1 MRLWRARTGPIAR
14 NRLTAGANVTRL
26 SPAIIWALGATQV
39 IGYGTLYYAF
49 SVLAPEL
56 AASFGWSVEWMFG
69 ALTVALLLGGVV
81 APFAGHLAE
90 RFGAARIMVW
100 GSLLCAAL
108 LAAAAMAPNGWLFA
122 LALIGMEVASTMVL
136 YATAFSALVQMGG
149 QGAQRSITHLTLIAG
164 FASTLFWP
172 LTSALLA
179 VMDWRGVYLVFAL
192 MHLIVCAPLHLWLSR
207 QPAVS
212 VPAPAA
218 TAAPVSEGGL
228 LAGRQRRSAFT
239 LMLIGFA
246 VQGFTLSAVLLQM
259 LPLLSGLGLGGSAV
273 LIGSLFGPA
282 QVLSRFVNML
292 FGRGLPQTWLAIIA
306 AGLLPAGLLVL
317 ALTTPAIA
325 GAVVF
330 AILFGLG
337 SGLTSIVSGSLPLYL
352 LGRQG
357 YATRLG
363 WLSAARQIASA
374 VAPFVLA
381 LAMGAFGIAPA
392 LWLVVGFGL
401 VAVVAFAAIALLP
414 AMAPAGLSGE
424 PAAGRPG

>member
-1 MRLWRARTGPIAR
+1 MTK
-14 NRLTAGANVTRL
+14 L

-49 SVLAPEL
+49 SVLAPHL
-56 AASFGWSVEWMFG
+56 AASFGWSVEWVFG
-69 ALTVALLLGGVV
+69 ALTVALLLGGMA
-81 APFAGHLAE
+81 APAAGHLAE
-90 RFGAARIMVW
+90 RFGAARLMVW

-108 LAAAAMAPNGWLFA
+108 LAAAAIAPNGWLFA
-122 LALIGMEVASTMVL
+122 LALIGMEVASTLVL

-172 LTSALLA
+172 LTAALLQ

-192 MHLIVCAPLHLWLSR
+192 MNVLVCAPLHLWLSR

-212 VPAPAA
+212 ILAPAA
-218 TAAPVSEGGL
+218 TTVPPPSEDGL
-228 LAGRQRRSAFT
+228 LAGQQRRSAFT
-239 LMLIGFA
+239 LMLVGFA

-259 LPLLSGLGLGGSAV
+259 LPLLSGLGLGGNAV

-282 QVLSRFVNML
+282 QVLSRFINMV
-292 FGRGLPQTWLAIIA
+292 FGKGVSQTRLAIIA
-306 AGLLPAGLLVL
+306 AGLLPAGLLTL

-325 GAVVF
+325 GAVMF
-330 AILFGLG
+330 AVLFGLG

-357 YATRLG
+357 YAARLG

-374 VAPFVLA
+374 IAPFLLA
-381 LAMGAFGIAPA
+381 LAMGALGIGAA
-392 LWLVVGFGL
+392 LWLLLGIGL
-401 VAVVAFAAIALLP
+401 VAVLAFAAVALLP
-414 AMAPAGLSGE
+414 QRLAT
-424 PAAGRPG
+424 AAAH

>member
-1 MRLWRARTGPIAR
+1 MTK
-14 NRLTAGANVTRL
+14 L

-56 AASFGWSVEWMFG
+56 AAAFGWNNELVFG
-69 ALTVALLLGGVV
+69 ALTVALLLGGVA
-81 APFAGHLAE
+81 APAAGHLAE

-100 GSLLCAAL
+100 GSLVSAVL
-108 LAAAAMAPNGWLFA
+108 LALAAVAPNGWLFA
-122 LALIGMEVASTMVL
+122 LALIGMEVASTLVL

-172 LTSALLA
+172 LTSGLLE

-192 MHLIVCAPLHLWLSR
+192 MHLAVCAPLHLWLSR
-207 QPAVS
+207 QPSVSAVAQ
-212 VPAPAA
+212 PATGTSPSLPEAGLL
-218 TAAPVSEGGL
+218 EGG
-228 LAGRQRRSAFT
+228 RRRSAFT

-292 FGRGLPQTWLAIIA
+292 FGRGLPQTWLAVIA
-306 AGLLPAGLLVL
+306 AGLLPVGLLVL

-357 YATRLG
+357 YAARLG
-363 WLSAARQIASA
+363 WLSAARQVASA
-374 VAPFVLA
+374 IAPFVLA
-381 LAMGAFGIAPA
+381 LAMGALGIVPA
-392 LWLVVGFGL
+392 LWLVLGFGL

-414 AMAPAGLSGE
+414 VMPSAVSAEE
-424 PAAGRPG
+424 PAVGRLG

>member
-1 MRLWRARTGPIAR
+1 
-14 NRLTAGANVTRL
+14 VTRL
-26 SPAIIWALGATQV
+26 SPAIIWALGVTQV
-39 IGYGTLYYAF
+39 IGYGTLYYSY

-56 AASFGWSVEWMFG
+56 AVAFGWSIEWVFG
-69 ALTVALLLGGVV
+69 ALTVALLLGGVA

-90 RFGAARIMVW
+90 RFGAARLMVW
-100 GSLLCAAL
+100 GSLLSGLLLGLSAL
-108 LAAAAMAPNGWLFA
+108 ATDGWQFA
-122 LALIGMEVASTMVL
+122 LALIGMEVASTLVL

-179 VMDWRGVYLVFAL
+179 VMDWRGVYLVFGL
-192 MHLIVCAPLHLWLSR
+192 LHLVVCAPLHFWLAR
-207 QPAVS
+207 QPAVA

-218 TAAPVSEGGL
+218 TTAPLPEAGL
-228 LAGRQRRSAFT
+228 LAGKQRRSAFT

-246 VQGFTLSAVLLQM
+246 IQGFTLSAVLLQM
-259 LPLLSGLGLGGSAV
+259 LPLLTGLGLGSSAV

-292 FGRGLPQTWLAIIA
+292 FGRGLPQTWLAIAA

-317 ALTTPAIA
+317 ALATPAIA
-325 GAVVF
+325 GAVLF

-352 LGRQG
+352 LGRHG
-357 YATRLG
+357 YAARLG

-374 VAPFVLA
+374 IAPFVLA
-381 LAMGAFGIAPA
+381 LAMGALGIVPA
-392 LWLVVGFGL
+392 LWLVVGVGL
-401 VAVVAFAAIALLP
+401 VAVLAFGAIAMLP
-414 AMAPAGLSGE
+414 AGASPERHPAGLPPIVERG
-424 PAAGRPG
+424 

>member
-1 MRLWRARTGPIAR
+1 
-14 NRLTAGANVTRL
+14 VTKL

-39 IGYGTLYYAF
+39 IGYGSLYYAF

-56 AASFGWSVEWMFG
+56 AASFGWSVEWVFG
-69 ALTVALLLGGVV
+69 ALTVALLLGGVA
-81 APFAGHLAE
+81 APAAGHLAE

-100 GSLLCAAL
+100 GSLLCAVL
-108 LAAAAMAPNGWLFA
+108 LALAAVAPNGWLFG
-122 LALIGMEVASTMVL
+122 LALIGMEVASTLVL

-192 MHLIVCAPLHLWLSR
+192 MHLVVCAPLHWWLSR
-207 QPAVS
+207 QPSVS
-212 VPAPAA
+212 APAPVA
-218 TAAPVSEGGL
+218 TTSPPVPEVGL

-259 LPLLSGLGLGGSAV
+259 LPLLSGLGLGSSAV

-306 AGLLPAGLLVL
+306 AGLLPAGLVVL
-317 ALTTPAIA
+317 TLSTPAVA
-325 GAVVF
+325 GAVIF
-330 AILFGLG
+330 AVLFGLG

-357 YATRLG
+357 YAARLG
-363 WLSAARQIASA
+363 WLSAARQIAA
-374 VAPFVLA
+374 AIAPFMLA
-381 LAMGAFGIAPA
+381 LAMGALGIAPA
-392 LWLVVGFGL
+392 LWLVVGVGL
-401 VAVVAFAAIALLP
+401 VAVAAFAATALLP
-414 AMAPAGLSGE
+414 AMAPAGLAGE

>member
-1 MRLWRARTGPIAR
+1 MTK
-14 NRLTAGANVTRL
+14 L

-39 IGYGTLYYAF
+39 IGYGTLYYSY

-56 AASFGWSVEWMFG
+56 AASFGWSVEWVFG
-69 ALTVALLLGGVV
+69 ALTIALLLGGVA
-81 APFAGHLAE
+81 APAAGHLVE
-90 RFGAARIMVW
+90 RFGAARLMVC
-100 GSLLCAAL
+100 GSLLSAVL
-108 LAAAAMAPNGWLFA
+108 LALGALAADGWQFS
-122 LALIGMEVASTMVL
+122 LALIGMEVASTLVL

-149 QGAQRSITHLTLIAG
+149 RGAQRSITHLTLIAG

-179 VMDWRGVYLVFAL
+179 VMDWRGVYLVFAA
-192 MHLIVCAPLHLWLSR
+192 MHLLVCAPLHFLLSR
-207 QPAVS
+207 QPIVS
-212 VPAPAA
+212 APVPAASTLP
-218 TAAPVSEGGL
+218 PVSEDGL
-228 LAGRQRRSAFT
+228 LTGPRRRSAFT

-246 VQGFTLSAVLLQM
+246 VQGFTLSAVLLQV

-273 LIGSLFGPA
+273 LVGSLFGPA
-282 QVLSRFVNML
+282 QVLSRFMNMV
-292 FGRGLPQTWLAIIA
+292 FGRGLPQTRLAIIA

-317 ALTTPAIA
+317 ALTTPALA

-330 AILFGLG
+330 AVLFGLG

-357 YATRLG
+357 YAARLG

-381 LAMGAFGIAPA
+381 LAMGALGIGPA
-392 LWLVVGFGL
+392 LWLVMGFGL
-401 VAVVAFAAIALLP
+401 LAVLAFGVIAMLPERLVTAAAQ
-414 AMAPAGLSGE
+414 
-424 PAAGRPG
+424 

>member
-1 MRLWRARTGPIAR
+1 MTK
-14 NRLTAGANVTRL
+14 L

-56 AASFGWSVEWMFG
+56 ALAFGWSVEWVFG
-69 ALTVALLLGGVV
+69 ALTVALLLGGVA

-90 RFGAARIMVW
+90 RFGAARLMVW
-100 GSLLCAAL
+100 GSLLSAL
-108 LAAAAMAPNGWLFA
+108 LLALGALATSGWQFA
-122 LALIGMEVASTMVL
+122 LALIGMEVASTLVL
-136 YATAFSALVQMGG
+136 YAAAFSALVQMGG

-172 LTSALLA
+172 LTSALLT
-179 VMDWRGVYLVFAL
+179 VTDWRGVYLVFGL
-192 MHLIVCAPLHLWLSR
+192 LHLVVCAPLHLWLTR

-212 VPAPAA
+212 LPAPDAA
-218 TAAPVSEGGL
+218 GLPPVSEDGR
-228 LAGRQRRSAFT
+228 LAGGQRRSAFV

-259 LPLLSGLGLGGSAV
+259 LPLLTGLGLGGSAV

-282 QVLSRFVNML
+282 QVLSRLVNML
-292 FGRGLPQTWLAIIA
+292 FGRGLPQTSLAIIA

-325 GAVVF
+325 GAVLF

-357 YATRLG
+357 YAARLG

-374 VAPFVLA
+374 ISPFVLA
-381 LAMGAFGIAPA
+381 LAMGALGIVTA

-401 VAVVAFAAIALLP
+401 VAVMAFGAIAMLP
-414 AMAPAGLSGE
+414 GGVPQ
-424 PAAGRPG
+424 PRNAAAVPLPVESD